1 MHSAIST
8 RWPRGVVLVVAL
20 ALGGTAIAGLV
31 FKPSHVPPEDH
42 RVAAYLVAL
51 ACALFLAAGGRQANV
66 ATFRHVAFWRWL
78 FSGTVLAFILT
89 IMLRGGRGDARAW
102 LLAGCTLWLGAIVHG
117 VGRLER
123 HGAARLAEVLAFN
136 LSLFVVVA
144 ELSLRVYGAFS
155 GKHLLLNKQLD
166 AYRLEPHRAYGGLL
180 CTNSRGYVGREFE
193 LAKPPGVRRIAALGD
208 SFAVGVVKQENNYL
222 HLLEG
227 LCPGTEVYNFGIAGC
242 GPREY
247 EQILREE
254 VWPYQPDLVLVSIF
268 VGNDILGWWRLP
280 STERLDPGAF
290 RLFVAL
296 ERLGKLARE
305 QDRRWSDDE
314 GTEPTRSP
322 LDFRPMSRATHLT
335 HESSRLAIC
344 RPSQVERWE
353 RAWSRAFHYLD
364 RIEAQCKS
372 RGVALRV
379 VLIPDEFQVNSVVLD
394 EALEFGGI
402 PAADV
407 DLTLPQR
414 RLLAWFADRQIPCLD
429 LLPHFVD
436 QADTYK
442 PRDTHWNE
450 KGNRIAAEAISAWL
464 E

>member
-1 MHSAIST
+1 
-8 RWPRGVVLVVAL
+8 
-20 ALGGTAIAGLV
+20 
-31 FKPSHVPPEDH
+31 
-42 RVAAYLVAL
+42 
-51 ACALFLAAGGRQANV
+51 
-66 ATFRHVAFWRWL
+66 
-78 FSGTVLAFILT
+78 
-89 IMLRGGRGDARAW
+89 
-102 LLAGCTLWLGAIVHG
+102 
-117 VGRLER
+117 
-123 HGAARLAEVLAFN
+123 
-136 LSLFVVVA
+136 
-144 ELSLRVYGAFS
+144 
-155 GKHLLLNKQLD
+155 
-166 AYRLEPHRAYGGLL
+166 
-180 CTNSRGYVGREFE
+180 
-193 LAKPPGVRRIAALGD
+193 
-208 SFAVGVVKQENNYL
+208 
-222 HLLEG
+222 
-227 LCPGTEVYNFGIAGC
+227 VYNFGIAGC